1 MSSYSLVHRGLT
13 KPLRLHPGRS
23 MVLLLL
29 FIAAAVSSSV
39 AIKEALVG
47 GIDFQWSGAHLLEV
61 GRDPWITYLSG
72 DKQHEII
79 LGQQPNYLPEFYELL
94 MPLGAIPFSDAL
106 AWWCAIN
113 LLLLALTLVMVC
125 RLFRLSNFHASALT
139 LLILCATPFRV
150 TMSNGQHGIFILF
163 LLTALYYLSNRVVK
177 GFALGLSY
185 SKYSF
190 SPLFVLVA
198 LVRQRWYILMIS
210 LVLPLVGLL
219 IAWRILGGNLL
230 SLAMEPLKTSR
241 IAMGPGDADI
251 MTSAEILVRN
261 AHVSANLV
269 YLLPA
274 LLGLS
279 LAIAIAVWIGRSNF
293 NNETEF
299 VLVMLFT
306 LLCFKHGLYDYVV
319 LLVPVAALL
328 AANRTKARLI
338 GLLAVAYFWFGSTV
352 LNRVR
357 PGFHLGT
364 SILNLA
370 MLLTL
375 CIAVLWISIRQK
387 DAGSSDA
394 LQLNDLESPF
404 PSVLYSSPEVMK

>member
-1 MSSYSLVHRGLT
+1 MSSYSLVHRDLT
-13 KPLRLHPGRS
+13 KPLRLHPGRT

-29 FIAAAVSSSV
+29 FMAAAVSSSV

-47 GIDFQWSGAHLLEV
+47 GIDFQWSGAHLLGL
-61 GRDPWITYLSG
+61 GRDPWVTYLSG

-94 MPLGAIPFSDAL
+94 MPLGAIPFSHAL

-113 LLLLALTLVMVC
+113 LLLLALTLAMVC
-125 RLFRLSNFHASALT
+125 RLFRLSNFHAAALT

-150 TMSNGQHGIFILF
+150 TMSNGQHGIFIMF
-163 LLTALYYLSNRVVK
+163 LLTALYYLSNRVLK

-198 LVRQRWYILMIS
+198 LVRQRWYVLTVS
-210 LVLPLVGLL
+210 LVLPLLGLL
-219 IAWRILGGNLL
+219 IAWRILGGSLL
-230 SLAMEPLKTSR
+230 VLAMEPLKTSK
-241 IAMGPGDADI
+241 IAMGPGHADI
-251 MTSAEILVRN
+251 MTLAEILARD
-261 AHVSANLV
+261 AHLSTNLV

-274 LLGLS
+274 LLGLG
-279 LAIAIAVWIGRSNF
+279 LAIAIAIWIGRSDF
-293 NNETEF
+293 NNETEL
-299 VLVMLFT
+299 VLVILFT
-306 LLCFKHGLYDYVV
+306 LLCFKHVLYDYVV
-319 LLVPVAALL
+319 LLIPVAALL
-328 AANRTKARLI
+328 AASRTKARLI

-357 PGFHLGT
+357 PGVHLDT

-375 CIAVLWISIRQK
+375 CIAVLWISVRQK
-387 DAGSSDA
+387 DAGSSDV
-394 LQLNDLESPF
+394 LQLNNLESPF
-404 PSVLYSSPEVMK
+404 PSTIYSSQEVMK

>member
-1 MSSYSLVHRGLT
+1 MSSYSLVHWGLT

-29 FIAAAVSSSV
+29 FMAAAVSSSV

-47 GIDFQWSGAHLLEV
+47 GIDFQWSGAHLLGE

-94 MPLGAIPFSDAL
+94 IPLGAIRFSHAL

-125 RLFRLSNFHASALT
+125 RLFRLSNFHAAALT

-163 LLTALYYLSNRVVK
+163 LLTALYYLSNRVLK

-198 LVRQRWYILMIS
+198 LVRQRWYVLTMS
-210 LVLPLVGLL
+210 LVLPVVGLL

-230 SLAMEPLKTSR
+230 SLAMEPLKTSK

-261 AHVSANLV
+261 AHLSANLV
-269 YLLPA
+269 YLLPT

-279 LAIAIAVWIGRSNF
+279 LAIAIAMWIGRSYF
-293 NNETEF
+293 SNETEF

-328 AANRTKARLI
+328 AASRTKARLI

-357 PGFHLGT
+357 PGVHLDT
-364 SILNLA
+364 SILNFV

-375 CIAVLWISIRQK
+375 CIAVLWISLKQE
-387 DAGSSDA
+387 GTESSDV
-394 LQLNDLESPF
+394 LQLDNLESPF
-404 PSVLYSSPEVMK
+404 PSAIYSSREVMK